1 MALLLCAFVAF
12 AILWS
17 SSPYFLAFALAFL
30 AFAVKF
36 VAFAVTFSRAS
47 CSEIPMAPARPRKYN
62 AHRGVDERVQARLA
76 RAESKAMT
84 AKRWQQTSMLEAGA
98 NTHFRQDELLEQRA
112 HMSLHCLGLCSVA
125 HAIQTAV
132 PCHITL
138 IFYVRTAGY
147 RKSYRRAVD
156 T

>member
-1 MALLLCAFVAF
+1 M
-12 AILWS
+12 
-17 SSPYFLAFALAFL
+17 PPPG
-30 AFAVKF
+30 
-36 VAFAVTFSRAS
+36 SR
-47 CSEIPMAPARPRKYN
+47 PWKYN
-62 AHRGVDERVQARLA
+62 ALRGVDERVQVRLD
-76 RAESKAMT
+76 RADSSGMRS
-84 AKRWQQTSMLEAGA
+84 KRWQETSKLEAGA